1 MTENNDVMDVIA
13 QAITEMDEDTDSSVR
28 KHHRNTETTTIK
40 SMLGRLQSGKI
51 KLPLCQRLY
60 VWNKAQRMEL
70 WESIKANYSIGTIIL
85 VDVNG
90 EQFLVDGLQR
100 LTSCIYLSVDRDDVG
115 MTKEEK
121 EDVSN
126 YLIDISVVYDM
137 TPDEVKTYFGR
148 LNSGVSLASVVKA
161 RSKLSEDLNEAILEV
176 SNNEWFRQS
185 TSKGKTKATFAKGHH
200 HELIAMNALL
210 AAAGLPITD
219 NKAAALCKQ
228 LDEHEGEVLAA
239 KDKAIEL
246 MEKVASVFRST
257 PDETSKRALSANYAG
272 ILVHLIANK
281 DPHFSDLVA
290 LTNRIFENT
299 KAIPEYSATT
309 RSQAADASR
318 CRARYNLLCSLLEQV
333 GSSFD
338 MVGFKEWRENTPVLK
353 AAQGEVV
360 DSSDF
365 SEFELR
371 SLYTLWMDRKTE
383 KYKAIVANKY
393 HELECAP
400 HVS

>member
-1 MTENNDVMDVIA
+1 MEENQDVMEVIA
-13 QAITEMDEDTDSSVR
+13 QAITEMDEGENSEVR
-28 KHHRNTETTTIK
+28 KHHRNTETTTVK
-40 SMLGRLQSGKI
+40 HLLGRLQTNKI

-100 LTSCIYLSVDRDDVG
+100 LTSCIYLSVDHDKVG
-115 MTKEEK
+115 MTEAEK
-121 EDVSN
+121 AEIQN
-126 YLIDISVVYDM
+126 YLIDISVIYDM

-161 RSKLSEDLNEAILEV
+161 RSKLSEPLNEAILKV
-176 SNNEWFRQS
+176 ADNEWIRNAA
-185 TSKGKTKATFAKGHH
+185 KEGKTKATFAKGHH

-210 AAAGLPITD
+210 AAANLPITD

-228 LDEHEGEVLAA
+228 LSDHESEVLTVT
-239 KDKAIEL
+239 DKAIEL
-246 MEKVASVFRST
+246 MEKVARVFRST
-257 PDETSKRALSANYAG
+257 PDDISKRALSANYACV
-272 ILVHLIANK
+272 LTHLIAHK

-318 CRARYNLLCSLLEQV
+318 CRARYDLLLSLLAQV

-338 MVGFKEWRENTPVLK
+338 IVGFKEWRGNSPVLR
-353 AAQGEVV
+353 ADDGVVV
-360 DSSDF
+360 DANDF

-371 SLYTLWMDRKTE
+371 SLYQLWMDRKND
-383 KYKAIVANKY
+383 KYKTVITKRY
-393 HELECAP
+393 HELEGSHA
-400 HVS
+400 